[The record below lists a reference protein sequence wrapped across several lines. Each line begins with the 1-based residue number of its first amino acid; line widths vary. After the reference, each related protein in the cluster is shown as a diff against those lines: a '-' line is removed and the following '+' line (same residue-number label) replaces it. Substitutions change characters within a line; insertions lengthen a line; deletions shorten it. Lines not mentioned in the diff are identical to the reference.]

1 MASTDFREL
10 VSGWERSNRFPGDLV
25 HARIFP
31 ARSARFEDLD
41 PPLDPTLTERL
52 AGKGIDRLYGHQARA
67 IRSIRAG
74 THTVVVSG
82 TASGKTLCYQIPIA
96 ERLLE
101 DRTSTS
107 VLVFPTKALAQDQ
120 LGSIRALSLPQ
131 MVVSTYDG
139 DLPRELRS
147 RVRRR
152 ANVILTNPDMLHY
165 GILPNHGLWKG
176 FLSRLGHVV
185 IDEMHYMRGMFGSH
199 TANIIR
205 RLRRLA
211 AHYGADPTF
220 VLTSATIGNPV
231 DLAERLCGVDVSLV
245 DGDDSPAGERMVA
258 VWNPPLKEEDSSSR
272 RSSIAE
278 TTDLYVD
285 LVRRGIHTIAFGRS
299 RRATELIHVN
309 ASGRLGA
316 AADRISPYRAGY
328 TAQDRRDIEARLF
341 SGELV
346 GISATNALE
355 LGVDIGGLDAALLCT
370 FPGTISSFR
379 QQSGRAGRE
388 QDMALVVLVAGED
401 ALDQYFV
408 QHPDELFGRTP
419 EAAVINPTNRHVMD
433 YHLSCAAHELPLD
446 WPDGPV
452 FGEDLWESGARLV
465 GEGDLRLEDR
475 RLISTGRRSPAH
487 GRSIRSS
494 DARSFSIYD
503 IGARRVIG
511 EVDWERAFSDA
522 HEGAVYLH
530 KGRTYLVEELDVP
543 GLEVRARS
551 ARVNYYTEPHVH
563 KDLHVMGVSERDR
576 VGSMGSF
583 LGPVRVS
590 AHVLGYRRKYWI
602 RDKRNDRRTIP
613 LELPPT
619 QIETE
624 AFWFTVPGSLLDKAG
639 VDRREAPGA
648 LHAAEHTMIAMLP
661 LFAICD
667 RSDIGGLSITHHPQT
682 GDATIFIHEGYQ
694 GGSGIASAAYP
705 AGEELVKATVAA
717 LARCRCVSG
726 CPSCVQSPKC
736 GNFNEPLS
744 KGGAHRLL
752 MAALDAER

>member
-1 MASTDFREL
+1 MASTDFRDL
-10 VSGWERSNRFPGDLV
+10 VSGWEKSDRFPGDLV
-25 HARIFP
+25 HTRIFP
-31 ARSARFEDLD
+31 ARPPRFGDLD
-41 PPLDPTLTERL
+41 PPLDPTLAERL
-52 AGKGIDRLYGHQARA
+52 AGKGIERLYGHQVRA
-67 IRSIRAG
+67 IHSIRGG
-74 THTVVVSG
+74 THTVVASG
-82 TASGKTLCYQIPIA
+82 TASGKTLCYQVPIA
-96 ERLLE
+96 ERALE
-101 DRTSTS
+101 DRTSTA
-107 VLVFPTKALAQDQ
+107 LLIFPTKALAQDQ
-120 LGSIRALSLPQ
+120 LGSMQALSLPQ
-131 MVVSTYDG
+131 MTVSAYDG
-139 DLPRELRS
+139 DLPREQRS

-152 ANVILTNPDMLHY
+152 ANVVLTNPDMLHY
-165 GILPNHGLWKG
+165 GILPNHGLWKD

-185 IDEMHYMRGMFGSH
+185 VDEMHYLRGMFGSH

-231 DLAERLCGVDVSLV
+231 DLAERLCGVEVSLV
-245 DGDDSPAGERMVA
+245 DSDDSAAGERMVA
-258 VWNPPLKEEDSSSR
+258 IWNPPLDEESSGR

-309 ASGRLGA
+309 AARRLGA

-328 TAQDRRDIEARLF
+328 TARDRRDIEARLF

-379 QQSGRAGRE
+379 QQAGRAGRE
-388 QDMALVVLVAGED
+388 REMALVVLVAGED

-408 QHPDELFGRTP
+408 HHPEELFGRTP
-419 EAAVINPTNRHVMD
+419 EAAVVNPTNPNVMD
-433 YHLSCAAHELPLD
+433 YHLGCAAHELPLD
-446 WPDGPV
+446 WPDRPV
-452 FGEDLWESGARLV
+452 FGDDLWESGARLV
-465 GEGDLRLEDR
+465 GEGDLRLEGR
-475 RLISTGRRSPAH
+475 RLLWTGRRSPAH

-494 DARSFSIYD
+494 DSRSFSIYD
-503 IGARRVIG
+503 LGTRRVIG

-530 KGRTYLVEELDVP
+530 KGRAYLVEELDVA
-543 GLEVRARS
+543 GLEVRARG
-551 ARVNYYTEPHVH
+551 ARVDYYTEPHVQ
-563 KDLHVMGVSERDR
+563 KDLDVIEVSDQGR
-576 VGSMGSF
+576 VGAMGSF

-590 AHVLGYRRKYWI
+590 AHVLGYRRKYRV
-602 RDKRNDRRTIP
+602 RDGRDDRRTIP
-613 LELPPT
+613 LDLPPT

-624 AFWFTVPGSLLDKAG
+624 AFWFTVPGSVMDRAG
-639 VDRREAPGA
+639 IDRREAPGA

-667 RSDIGGLSITHHPQT
+667 RSDIGGLSITRHPQT
-682 GDATIFIHEGYQ
+682 GEATIFVHEGYR
-694 GGSGIASAAYP
+694 GGSGIAPVAYP
-705 AGEELVKATVAA
+705 AAEELVKATVAA

-744 KGGAHRLL
+744 KSGAHRLL
-752 MAALDAER
+752 MAVLDAER

>member
-1 MASTDFREL
+1 MASTDFRDL
-10 VSGWERSNRFPGDLV
+10 VSGWEKSDRFPGDLV

-31 ARSARFEDLD
+31 ARPPRFGDLD
-41 PPLDPTLTERL
+41 PPLDPTLAERL
-52 AGKGIDRLYGHQARA
+52 AGKGIERLYGHQARA
-67 IRSIRAG
+67 IHSIRGG

-82 TASGKTLCYQIPIA
+82 TASGKTLCYQVPIA
-96 ERLLE
+96 ERALE
-101 DRTSTS
+101 DRTSTA
-107 VLVFPTKALAQDQ
+107 LLIFPTKALAQDQ
-120 LGSIRALSLPQ
+120 LGSIQALSLPQ
-131 MVVSTYDG
+131 MTVSAYDG
-139 DLPRELRS
+139 DLPREQRS

-152 ANVILTNPDMLHY
+152 ANVVLTNPDMLHY
-165 GILPNHGLWKG
+165 GILPNHGLWKD

-185 IDEMHYMRGMFGSH
+185 VDEMHYLRGMFGSH
-199 TANIIR
+199 TANVIR

-231 DLAERLCGVDVSLV
+231 DLAERLCGVEVSLV
-245 DGDDSPAGERMVA
+245 DSDDSAAGERMVA
-258 VWNPPLKEEDSSSR
+258 IWNPPLNEESSGR

-309 ASGRLGA
+309 AARRLGA

-328 TAQDRRDIEARLF
+328 TARDRRDIEARLF

-379 QQSGRAGRE
+379 QQAGRAGRE
-388 QDMALVVLVAGED
+388 QEMALVVLVAGED

-408 QHPDELFGRTP
+408 HHPEELFGRTP
-419 EAAVINPTNRHVMD
+419 EAAVVNPTNPNVMD
-433 YHLSCAAHELPLD
+433 YHLSCAAHELPLGWRD
-446 WPDGPV
+446 RPL
-452 FGEDLWESGARLV
+452 FGDDLWESGARLV

-475 RLISTGRRSPAH
+475 RLLWTGRRSPAH

-494 DARSFSIYD
+494 DSRSFSIYD
-503 IGARRVIG
+503 LGTRRVIG

-530 KGRTYLVEELDVP
+530 KGRTYLVEELDVA

-551 ARVNYYTEPHVH
+551 ARVEYYTEPHVQ
-563 KDLHVMGVSERDR
+563 KDLDVMGVSERAG
-576 VGSMGSF
+576 VGAMGSF

-590 AHVLGYRRKYWI
+590 AHVLGYRRKYRI
-602 RDKRNDRRTIP
+602 REGRDDRRTIP
-613 LELPPT
+613 LDLPPT

-624 AFWFTVPGSLLDKAG
+624 AFWFTVPGSVMDRAG
-639 VDRREAPGA
+639 IDRREAPGA

-667 RSDIGGLSITHHPQT
+667 RSDIGGLSITRHPQT
-682 GDATIFIHEGYQ
+682 GEATIFVHEGYR
-694 GGSGIASAAYP
+694 GGSGIAPVAYLAA
-705 AGEELVKATVAA
+705 EELVKATVAA

-752 MAALDAER
+752 MAALNAER

>member
-1 MASTDFREL
+1 MASNDFRDL
-10 VSGWERSNRFPGDLV
+10 VSGWEKSDRFPGDLV

-31 ARSARFEDLD
+31 ARPPRFGDLD
-41 PPLDPTLTERL
+41 PPLDPTLAERL
-52 AGKGIDRLYGHQARA
+52 VGKGIERLYRHQARA
-67 IRSIRAG
+67 IHSIRGG

-82 TASGKTLCYQIPIA
+82 TASGKTLCYQVPIA
-96 ERLLE
+96 ERALE
-101 DRTSTS
+101 DRTSTA
-107 VLVFPTKALAQDQ
+107 LLIFPTKALAQDQ
-120 LGSIRALSLPQ
+120 LGSIQALSLPQ
-131 MVVSTYDG
+131 MTVSAYDG
-139 DLPRELRS
+139 DLPREQRS

-152 ANVILTNPDMLHY
+152 ANVVLTNPDMLHY
-165 GILPNHGLWKG
+165 GILPNHGLWKD

-185 IDEMHYMRGMFGSH
+185 VDEMHYLRGMFGSH
-199 TANIIR
+199 TANVIR

-231 DLAERLCGVDVSLV
+231 DLAESLCGVEVSLV
-245 DGDDSPAGERMVA
+245 DSDDSAAGERMVA
-258 VWNPPLKEEDSSSR
+258 VWNPPLNEESSGR

-309 ASGRLGA
+309 AARRLGA

-328 TAQDRRDIEARLF
+328 TALDRRDIEARLF

-379 QQSGRAGRE
+379 QQAGRAGRE
-388 QDMALVVLVAGED
+388 QEMALVVLVAGED

-408 QHPDELFGRTP
+408 HHPEELFGRTP
-419 EAAVINPTNRHVMD
+419 EAAVVNPTNPNVMD
-433 YHLSCAAHELPLD
+433 YHLSCAAHELPLGWRD
-446 WPDGPV
+446 RPL
-452 FGEDLWESGARLV
+452 FGDDLWESGARLV

-475 RLISTGRRSPAH
+475 RLLWTGRRSPAH

-494 DARSFSIYD
+494 DSRSFSIYD
-503 IGARRVIG
+503 LGTRRVIG

-530 KGRTYLVEELDVP
+530 KGRTYLVEELDVA

-551 ARVNYYTEPHVH
+551 ARVEYYTEPHVQ
-563 KDLHVMGVSERDR
+563 KDLDVMGISDR
-576 VGSMGSF
+576 GGVGAMGSF

-590 AHVLGYRRKYWI
+590 AHVLGYRRKYRI
-602 RDKRNDRRTIP
+602 REGRDDRRTIP
-613 LELPPT
+613 LDLPPT

-624 AFWFTVPGSLLDKAG
+624 AFWFTVPGSVMDRAG
-639 VDRREAPGA
+639 IDRREAPGA

-667 RSDIGGLSITHHPQT
+667 RSDIGGLSITRHPQT
-682 GDATIFIHEGYQ
+682 GEATIFVHEGYR
-694 GGSGIASAAYP
+694 GGSGIAPVAYP
-705 AGEELVKATVAA
+705 AAEELVKATVAA

-752 MAALDAER
+752 MAALNAER

>member
-1 MASTDFREL
+1 MASTDFRDL
-10 VSGWERSNRFPGDLV
+10 VSGWEKSDRFPGDLV

-31 ARSARFEDLD
+31 ARPPRFGDLD
-41 PPLDPTLTERL
+41 PPLDPTLAERL
-52 AGKGIDRLYGHQARA
+52 AGKGIERLYGHQARA
-67 IRSIRAG
+67 IHSIRGG

-82 TASGKTLCYQIPIA
+82 TASGKTLCYQVPIA
-96 ERLLE
+96 ERALE
-101 DRTSTS
+101 DRTSTA
-107 VLVFPTKALAQDQ
+107 LLIFPTKALAQDQ
-120 LGSIRALSLPQ
+120 LGSIQALSLPQ
-131 MVVSTYDG
+131 MTVSAYDG
-139 DLPRELRS
+139 DLPREQRS

-152 ANVILTNPDMLHY
+152 ANVVLTNPDMLHY
-165 GILPNHGLWKG
+165 GILPNHGLWKD

-185 IDEMHYMRGMFGSH
+185 VDEMHYLRGMFGSH
-199 TANIIR
+199 TANVIR

-231 DLAERLCGVDVSLV
+231 DLAERLCGVEVSLV
-245 DGDDSPAGERMVA
+245 DSDDSAAGERMVA
-258 VWNPPLKEEDSSSR
+258 IWNPPLNEESSGR

-309 ASGRLGA
+309 AARRLGA

-328 TAQDRRDIEARLF
+328 TARDRRDIEARLF

-379 QQSGRAGRE
+379 QQAGRAGRE
-388 QDMALVVLVAGED
+388 QEMALVVLVAGED

-408 QHPDELFGRTP
+408 HHPEELFGRTP
-419 EAAVINPTNRHVMD
+419 EAAVVNPTNPNVMD
-433 YHLSCAAHELPLD
+433 YHLSCAAHELPLGWQD
-446 WPDGPV
+446 RPL
-452 FGEDLWESGARLV
+452 FGDDLWESGARLV

-475 RLISTGRRSPAH
+475 RLLWTGRRSPAH

-494 DARSFSIYD
+494 DSRSFSIYD
-503 IGARRVIG
+503 LGTRRVIG

-530 KGRTYLVEELDVP
+530 KGRTYLVEELDVA

-551 ARVNYYTEPHVH
+551 ARVEYYTEPHVQ
-563 KDLHVMGVSERDR
+563 KDLDVMGVSDR
-576 VGSMGSF
+576 AGVGAMGSF

-590 AHVLGYRRKYWI
+590 AHVLGYRRKYRI
-602 RDKRNDRRTIP
+602 REGRDDRRTIP
-613 LELPPT
+613 LDLPPT

-624 AFWFTVPGSLLDKAG
+624 AFWFTVPGSVMDRAG
-639 VDRREAPGA
+639 IDRREAPGS

-667 RSDIGGLSITHHPQT
+667 RSDIGGLSITRHPQT
-682 GDATIFIHEGYQ
+682 GEATIFVHEGYR
-694 GGSGIASAAYP
+694 GGSGIAPVAYLAA
-705 AGEELVKATVAA
+705 EELVKATVAA

-752 MAALDAER
+752 MAALNAEG

>member
-1 MASTDFREL
+1 MASTDFRDL
-10 VSGWERSNRFPGDLV
+10 VSGWEKSDRFPGDLV

-31 ARSARFEDLD
+31 ARPPRFGDLD
-41 PPLDPTLTERL
+41 PPLDPTLAERL
-52 AGKGIDRLYGHQARA
+52 AGKGIERLYGHQARA
-67 IRSIRAG
+67 IHSIRGG
-74 THTVVVSG
+74 THTVVASG
-82 TASGKTLCYQIPIA
+82 TASGKTLCYQVPIA
-96 ERLLE
+96 ERALE
-101 DRTSTS
+101 DRTSTA
-107 VLVFPTKALAQDQ
+107 LLIFPTKALAQDQ
-120 LGSIRALSLPQ
+120 LGSIQALSLPE
-131 MVVSTYDG
+131 MTVSAYDG
-139 DLPRELRS
+139 DLPREQRS

-152 ANVILTNPDMLHY
+152 ANVVLTNPDMLHY
-165 GILPNHGLWKG
+165 GILPNHGLWKD

-185 IDEMHYMRGMFGSH
+185 VDEMHYLRGMFGSH
-199 TANIIR
+199 TANVIR

-231 DLAERLCGVDVSLV
+231 DLAERLCGVEVSLV
-245 DGDDSPAGERMVA
+245 DSDDSAAGERMVA
-258 VWNPPLKEEDSSSR
+258 IWNPPLNEESSGR

-309 ASGRLGA
+309 AARRLGA

-328 TAQDRRDIEARLF
+328 TARDRRDIEARLF

-379 QQSGRAGRE
+379 QQAGRAGRE
-388 QDMALVVLVAGED
+388 QEMALVVLVAGED

-408 QHPDELFGRTP
+408 HHPEELFGRTP
-419 EAAVINPTNRHVMD
+419 EAAVVNPTNPNVMD
-433 YHLSCAAHELPLD
+433 YHLSCAAHELPLGWRD
-446 WPDGPV
+446 RPL
-452 FGEDLWESGARLV
+452 FGDDLWESGARLV

-475 RLISTGRRSPAH
+475 RLLWTGRRSPAH

-494 DARSFSIYD
+494 DSRSFSIYD
-503 IGARRVIG
+503 LGTRRVIG

-530 KGRTYLVEELDVP
+530 KGRTYLVEELDVA

-551 ARVNYYTEPHVH
+551 ARVEYYTEPHVQ
-563 KDLHVMGVSERDR
+563 KDLDVMGVSERAG
-576 VGSMGSF
+576 VGAMGSF

-590 AHVLGYRRKYWI
+590 AHVLGYRRKYRI
-602 RDKRNDRRTIP
+602 RDGRDDRRTIP
-613 LELPPT
+613 LDLPPT

-624 AFWFTVPGSLLDKAG
+624 AIWFTVPGSVMDRAG
-639 VDRREAPGA
+639 IDRREAPGA

-667 RSDIGGLSITHHPQT
+667 RSDIGGLSITRHPQT
-682 GDATIFIHEGYQ
+682 GEATIFVHEGYR
-694 GGSGIASAAYP
+694 GGSGIAPVAYP
-705 AGEELVKATVAA
+705 AAEELVKATVAA

-752 MAALDAER
+752 MAALNAER

>member
-1 MASTDFREL
+1 MASTDFRDL
-10 VSGWERSNRFPGDLV
+10 VSGWEKSDRFPGDLV

-31 ARSARFEDLD
+31 ARPPRFEDLD
-41 PPLDPTLTERL
+41 PPLDPTLAERL
-52 AGKGIDRLYGHQARA
+52 AGKGIERLYGHQARA
-67 IRSIRAG
+67 IHSIRGG

-82 TASGKTLCYQIPIA
+82 TASGKTLCYQVPIA
-96 ERLLE
+96 ERALE
-101 DRTSTS
+101 DRTSTA
-107 VLVFPTKALAQDQ
+107 LLIFPTKALAQDQ
-120 LGSIRALSLPQ
+120 LGSIQALSLPQ
-131 MVVSTYDG
+131 MTVSAYDG
-139 DLPRELRS
+139 DLPREQRS

-152 ANVILTNPDMLHY
+152 ANVVLTNPDMLHY
-165 GILPNHGLWKG
+165 GILPNHGLWKD

-185 IDEMHYMRGMFGSH
+185 VDEMHYLRGMFGSH
-199 TANIIR
+199 TANVIR

-231 DLAERLCGVDVSLV
+231 DLAERLCGVEVSLV
-245 DGDDSPAGERMVA
+245 DSDDSAAGERMVA
-258 VWNPPLKEEDSSSR
+258 VWNPPLDEESSGR

-309 ASGRLGA
+309 AARRLGA

-328 TAQDRRDIEARLF
+328 TARDRRDIEARLF

-379 QQSGRAGRE
+379 QQAGRAGRE
-388 QDMALVVLVAGED
+388 EDMALVVLVAGED

-408 QHPDELFGRTP
+408 HHPDELFGRAP
-419 EAAVINPTNRHVMD
+419 EAAVVNPANPNVMD
-433 YHLSCAAHELPLD
+433 YHLSCAAHELPLG
-446 WPDGPV
+446 WRDGPV
-452 FGEDLWESGARLV
+452 FGDDLWESGARLV
-465 GEGDLRLEDR
+465 GEGELRLEDG
-475 RLISTGRRSPAH
+475 RLLWAGRRSPAH

-503 IGARRVIG
+503 VGTRRVIG
-511 EVDWERAFSDA
+511 EVDWDRAFSDA

-530 KGRTYLVEELDVP
+530 QGRTYLVEELDVA

-551 ARVNYYTEPHVH
+551 ARVDYYTEPHVQ
-563 KDLHVMGVSERDR
+563 KTLDVLEVSEQDR
-576 VGSMGSF
+576 VGAMGSF

-590 AHVLGYRRKYWI
+590 AHVLGYRRKY
-602 RDKRNDRRTIP
+602 RMRGGGNNRRTIP

-624 AFWFTVPGSLLDKAG
+624 AFWFTVPAHVLDRAG
-639 VDRREAPGA
+639 IDRREAPGA

-682 GDATIFIHEGYQ
+682 GEATIFIHEGYR
-694 GGSGIASAAYP
+694 GGSGIAPVAYP
-705 AGEELVKATVAA
+705 AGEELVEATVAA
-717 LARCRCVSG
+717 LTRCRCVSG

-744 KGGAHRLL
+744 KGGARRLL
-752 MAALDAER
+752 RAALDAVG

>member
-10 VSGWERSNRFPGDLV
+10 VSGWDTDDRLQGELV
-25 HARIFP
+25 HARLFP
-31 ARSARFEDLD
+31 ARPARFEDLD
-41 PPLDPTLTERL
+41 PPLDPTLAERL
-52 AGKGIDRLYGHQARA
+52 AAKGIARLYGHQARA
-67 IRSIRAG
+67 VRLIRAG
-74 THTVVVSG
+74 AHTVVVSG

-96 ERLLE
+96 ERVLE
-101 DRTSTS
+101 DRTSTA
-107 VLVFPTKALAQDQ
+107 LLIFPTKALAQDQ

-131 MVVSTYDG
+131 TVISTYDG
-139 DLPRELRS
+139 DLPRDQRS

-165 GILPNHGLWKG
+165 GILPNHRLWRD

-185 IDEMHYMRGMFGSH
+185 IDEMHYLRGMFGSH

-245 DGDDSPAGERMVA
+245 DGDDSPTGERMVA
-258 VWNPPLKEEDSSSR
+258 IWNPPLRERESSSR

-285 LVRRGIHTIAFGRS
+285 LVRRGVHTIAFGRS

-309 ASGRLGA
+309 AARRLGDMS
-316 AADRISPYRAGY
+316 DRISPYRAGY
-328 TAQDRRDIEARLF
+328 TARDRRDIEARLF

-379 QQSGRAGRE
+379 QQSGRAGRA

-408 QHPDELFGRTP
+408 HHPDELFGRTP
-419 EAAVINPTNRHVMD
+419 EAAVVNPTNPDVMD
-433 YHLSCAAHELPLD
+433 YHLSCAAHELPLRRS
-446 WPDGPV
+446 DGSV
-452 FGEDLWESGARLV
+452 FGDDLWESGARLV
-465 GEGDLRLEDR
+465 AAGDLRIEDQ
-475 RLISTGRRSPAH
+475 RLYWTGRKSPAH
-487 GRSIRSS
+487 GRSLRSS
-494 DARSFSIYD
+494 DSRTFSIYD
-503 IGARRVIG
+503 VRTRRVIG
-511 EVDWERAFSDA
+511 AVDWERAFSDT

-530 KGRTYLVEELDVP
+530 KGRTYLVEELDVT
-543 GLEVRARS
+543 GLEIRVRK
-551 ARVNYYTEPHVH
+551 ARVDYYTEPHVL
-563 KDLHVMGVSERDR
+563 KDLEVMGITDQDR
-576 VGSMGSF
+576 VGTMDSF
-583 LGPVRVS
+583 VGPVRVS
-590 AHVLGYRRKYWI
+590 AHVLGYRRKYW
-602 RDKRNDRRTIP
+602 RRKEGESRRTIP

-619 QIETE
+619 EIETE
-624 AFWFTVPGSLLDKAG
+624 AFWFTVPAPVMDLAG
-639 VDRREAPGA
+639 IDRREAPGA
-648 LHAAEHTMIAMLP
+648 LHAAEHTMIAMMP

-667 RSDIGGLSITHHPQT
+667 RSDIGGLSITYHPQT

-694 GGSGIASAAYP
+694 GGAGIAAVAYP
-705 AGEELVKATVAA
+705 AAEELVKATVAA
-717 LARCRCVSG
+717 LERCPCVSG

-744 KGGAHRLL
+744 KRGAHRLL
-752 MAALDAER
+752 TAALTGG

>member
-1 MASTDFREL
+1 MASTDFRDL
-10 VSGWERSNRFPGDLV
+10 VSGWEKSDRFPGDLV

-31 ARSARFEDLD
+31 ARPPRFGDLD
-41 PPLDPTLTERL
+41 PPLDPTLAERL
-52 AGKGIDRLYGHQARA
+52 AGKGIERLYGHQVRA
-67 IRSIRAG
+67 IHSIRGG
-74 THTVVVSG
+74 THTVVASG
-82 TASGKTLCYQIPIA
+82 TASGKTLCYQVPIA
-96 ERLLE
+96 ERALE
-101 DRTSTS
+101 DRTSTA
-107 VLVFPTKALAQDQ
+107 LLIFPTKALAQDQ
-120 LGSIRALSLPQ
+120 LGSMQALSLPQ
-131 MVVSTYDG
+131 MTVSAYDG
-139 DLPRELRS
+139 DLPREQRS

-152 ANVILTNPDMLHY
+152 ANVVLTNPDMLHY
-165 GILPNHGLWKG
+165 GILPNHGLWKD

-185 IDEMHYMRGMFGSH
+185 VDEMHYLRGMFGSH

-231 DLAERLCGVDVSLV
+231 DLAERLCGVEVSLV
-245 DGDDSPAGERMVA
+245 DSDDSAAGERMVA
-258 VWNPPLKEEDSSSR
+258 IWNPPLDEESSGR

-285 LVRRGIHTIAFGRS
+285 LVSRGIHTIAFGRS

-309 ASGRLGA
+309 AARRLGA
-316 AADRISPYRAGY
+316 VADRISPYRAGY
-328 TAQDRRDIEARLF
+328 TARDRRDIEARLF

-379 QQSGRAGRE
+379 QQAGRAGRE
-388 QDMALVVLVAGED
+388 QEMALVVLVAGED

-408 QHPDELFGRTP
+408 HHPEELFGRTP
-419 EAAVINPTNRHVMD
+419 EAAVVNPTNPYVMD
-433 YHLSCAAHELPLD
+433 YHLSCAAHELPLGWRD
-446 WPDGPV
+446 RPV
-452 FGEDLWESGARLV
+452 FGDDLWESGARLV

-475 RLISTGRRSPAH
+475 RLLWTGRRSPAH

-494 DARSFSIYD
+494 DSRSFSIYD
-503 IGARRVIG
+503 LGTRRVIG

-530 KGRTYLVEELDVP
+530 KGRTYLVEELDVA

-551 ARVNYYTEPHVH
+551 ARVEYYTEPHVQ
-563 KDLHVMGVSERDR
+563 KDLEVMGVSDR
-576 VGSMGSF
+576 AGLGAMGSF

-590 AHVLGYRRKYWI
+590 AHVLGYRRKYRI
-602 RDKRNDRRTIP
+602 RDGRDDRRTIP
-613 LELPPT
+613 LDLPPT

-624 AFWFTVPGSLLDKAG
+624 AFWFTVPGPVMDRAG
-639 VDRREAPGA
+639 IDRREAPGA

-667 RSDIGGLSITHHPQT
+667 RSDIGGLSITRHPQT
-682 GDATIFIHEGYQ
+682 GEATIFVHEGYR
-694 GGSGIASAAYP
+694 GGSGIAPVAYLAA
-705 AGEELVKATVAA
+705 EELVKATVAA

-752 MAALDAER
+752 MAALNAER

>member
-1 MASTDFREL
+1 MASTDFRDL
-10 VSGWERSNRFPGDLV
+10 VSGWEKSDRFPGDLV

-31 ARSARFEDLD
+31 ARPPRFGDLD
-41 PPLDPTLTERL
+41 PPLDPTLAERL
-52 AGKGIDRLYGHQARA
+52 AGKGIERLYGHQVRA
-67 IRSIRAG
+67 IHSIRGG
-74 THTVVVSG
+74 THTVVASG
-82 TASGKTLCYQIPIA
+82 TASGKTLCYQVPIA
-96 ERLLE
+96 ERALE
-101 DRTSTS
+101 DRTSTA
-107 VLVFPTKALAQDQ
+107 LLIFPTKALAQDQ
-120 LGSIRALSLPQ
+120 LGSMQALSLPQ
-131 MVVSTYDG
+131 MTVSAYDG
-139 DLPRELRS
+139 DLPREQRS

-152 ANVILTNPDMLHY
+152 ANVVLTNPDMLHY
-165 GILPNHGLWKG
+165 GILPNHGLWKD

-185 IDEMHYMRGMFGSH
+185 VDEMHYLRGMFGSH

-231 DLAERLCGVDVSLV
+231 DLAERLCGVEVSLV
-245 DGDDSPAGERMVA
+245 DSDDSAAGERMVA
-258 VWNPPLKEEDSSSR
+258 IWNPPLDEESSGR

-278 TTDLYVD
+278 TTDLYID

-309 ASGRLGA
+309 AARRLGA
-316 AADRISPYRAGY
+316 VADRISPYRAGY
-328 TAQDRRDIEARLF
+328 TARDRRDIEARLF

-379 QQSGRAGRE
+379 QQAGRAGRE
-388 QDMALVVLVAGED
+388 EEMALVVLVAGED

-408 QHPDELFGRTP
+408 HHPEELFGRTP
-419 EAAVINPTNRHVMD
+419 EAAVVNPTNPSVMD
-433 YHLSCAAHELPLD
+433 YHLSCAAHELPLGWRD
-446 WPDGPV
+446 RPV
-452 FGEDLWESGARLV
+452 FGDDLWESGARLV
-465 GEGDLRLEDR
+465 GEGNLRLEDR
-475 RLISTGRRSPAH
+475 RLFWTGRRSPAH

-494 DARSFSIYD
+494 DSRSFSIYD
-503 IGARRVIG
+503 LGTRRVIG
-511 EVDWERAFSDA
+511 EMDWERAFSDA

-530 KGRTYLVEELDVP
+530 KGRTYLVGELDVA
-543 GLEVRARS
+543 GLEVRVRR
-551 ARVNYYTEPHVH
+551 ARVEYYTEPHIQ
-563 KDLHVMGVSERDR
+563 KDLDVMGISDQAR
-576 VGSMGSF
+576 VGAMGSF

-590 AHVLGYRRKYWI
+590 AHVLGYRRKYRI
-602 RDKRNDRRTIP
+602 RNGRDDRRTIP
-613 LELPPT
+613 LDLPPT

-624 AFWFTVPGSLLDKAG
+624 AFWFTVPGSVMDRAG
-639 VDRREAPGA
+639 IDRREAPGA

-667 RSDIGGLSITHHPQT
+667 RSDIGGLSITRHPQT
-682 GDATIFIHEGYQ
+682 GEATIFVHEGYR
-694 GGSGIASAAYP
+694 GGSGIAPVAYP
-705 AGEELVKATVAA
+705 AAEELVKATVAA

-744 KGGAHRLL
+744 KSGAHRLL
-752 MAALDAER
+752 MAALNGDS

>member
-1 MASTDFREL
+1 MASTDFRDL
-10 VSGWERSNRFPGDLV
+10 VSGWEKSERFPGDLV

-31 ARSARFEDLD
+31 ARPARFEDLD
-41 PPLDPTLTERL
+41 PPLDPTLSERL
-52 AGKGIDRLYGHQARA
+52 AGKGIGRLYGHQARA

-82 TASGKTLCYQIPIA
+82 TASGKTLCYQAPIA
-96 ERLLE
+96 ERMLE
-101 DRTSTS
+101 VGTSTA
-107 VLVFPTKALAQDQ
+107 LLIFPTKALAQDQ
-120 LGSIRALSLPQ
+120 LGSIQALSLPQ
-131 MVVSTYDG
+131 MKVSAYDG
-139 DLPRELRS
+139 DLPREQRS

-165 GILPNHGLWKG
+165 GILPNHGLWKD

-185 IDEMHYMRGMFGSH
+185 IDEMHYLRGMFGSH

-231 DLAERLCGVDVSLV
+231 DLAERLCGLDVSLV
-245 DGDDSPAGERMVA
+245 DSDDSATGERMVA
-258 VWNPPLKEEDSSSR
+258 IWNPPLKEESAGR

-285 LVRRGIHTIAFGRS
+285 LVRRGVHTIAFGRS

-309 ASGRLGA
+309 AARRLGA
-316 AADRISPYRAGY
+316 DAARISPYRAGY
-328 TAQDRRDIEARLF
+328 TARDRRDIEARLF
-341 SGELV
+341 SRELV

-379 QQSGRAGRE
+379 QQAGRAGRE

-408 QHPDELFGRTP
+408 HHPDELFGRTP
-419 EAAVINPTNRHVMD
+419 EAAVVNPTNPNVMD
-433 YHLSCAAHELPLD
+433 YHLSCAAHELPLGWRD
-446 WPDGPV
+446 RPV
-452 FGEDLWESGARLV
+452 FGDDLWESGARLV
-465 GEGDLRLEDR
+465 GEGELRVEDR
-475 RLISTGRRSPAH
+475 RLLWAGRRSPAH

-503 IGARRVIG
+503 VDSRRVIG
-511 EVDWERAFSDA
+511 EVDWDRAFSDA

-530 KGRTYLVEELDVP
+530 QGRTYLVEELDVA

-551 ARVNYYTEPHVH
+551 ARVDYYTEPHVQ
-563 KDLHVMGVSERDR
+563 KALDVLGVSEQGR
-576 VGSMGSF
+576 VGAMGSF

-590 AHVLGYRRKYWI
+590 AHVLGYRRKYRM
-602 RDKRNDRRTIP
+602 RDRGNDRRTIP

-619 QIETE
+619 QIETD
-624 AFWFTVPGSLLDKAG
+624 AFWFTVPASVMDRAG
-639 VDRREAPGA
+639 IDRREAPGS

-682 GDATIFIHEGYQ
+682 GEATIFIHEGYR
-694 GGSGIASAAYP
+694 GGSGIAPVAYP
-705 AGEELVKATVAA
+705 AGEELVEATVAA
-717 LARCRCVSG
+717 LTRCRCVSG

-744 KGGAHRLL
+744 KGGARRLL
-752 MAALDAER
+752 SAALNGDV

>member
-10 VSGWERSNRFPGDLV
+10 VSGWEKSARFPGDLV
-25 HARIFP
+25 DARIFP
-31 ARSARFEDLD
+31 ARPARFEDLD
-41 PPLDPTLTERL
+41 PPLDPTLSERL
-52 AGKGIDRLYGHQARA
+52 AGKGIERLYGHQARA

-82 TASGKTLCYQIPIA
+82 TASGKTLCYQVPIA
-96 ERLLE
+96 ERMLE
-101 DRTSTS
+101 DGTSTA
-107 VLVFPTKALAQDQ
+107 LLIFPTKALAQDQ
-120 LGSIRALSLPQ
+120 LGSIQALSLPQ
-131 MVVSTYDG
+131 MTVSAYDG
-139 DLPRELRS
+139 DLPREQRS

-165 GILPNHGLWKG
+165 GILPNHGLWKD
-176 FLSRLGHVV
+176 FLARLGHVV
-185 IDEMHYMRGMFGSH
+185 IDEMHYLRGMFGSH

-231 DLAERLCGVDVSLV
+231 DLAERLCGLDVSLV
-245 DGDDSPAGERMVA
+245 DSDDSAAGERMVA
-258 VWNPPLKEEDSSSR
+258 VWNPPLQEESAGR

-278 TTDLYVD
+278 ATDLYVD

-299 RRATELIHVN
+299 RRAAELIHVN
-309 ASGRLGA
+309 AARRLGA
-316 AADRISPYRAGY
+316 ESDRISPYRAGY
-328 TAQDRRDIEARLF
+328 TARDRRDIEARLF

-379 QQSGRAGRE
+379 QQAGRAGRE
-388 QDMALVVLVAGED
+388 EDMALVVLVAGED

-408 QHPDELFGRTP
+408 HHPDELFGRAP
-419 EAAVINPTNRHVMD
+419 EAAVVNPANPNVMD
-433 YHLSCAAHELPLD
+433 YHLSCAAHELPLGWRD
-446 WPDGPV
+446 RPV
-452 FGEDLWESGARLV
+452 FGDDLWESGARLV
-465 GEGDLRLEDR
+465 GEGELRLEDG
-475 RLISTGRRSPAH
+475 RLLWAGRRSPAH

-503 IGARRVIG
+503 VGTRRVIG
-511 EVDWERAFSDA
+511 EVDWDRAFSDA

-530 KGRTYLVEELDVP
+530 QGRTYLVEELDVA

-551 ARVNYYTEPHVH
+551 ARVDYYTEPHVQ
-563 KDLHVMGVSERDR
+563 KTLDVLEVSEQDR
-576 VGSMGSF
+576 VGAMGSF

-590 AHVLGYRRKYWI
+590 AHVLGYRRKY
-602 RDKRNDRRTIP
+602 RMRGGGNDRRTIP

-624 AFWFTVPGSLLDKAG
+624 AFWFTVPARVLDRAG
-639 VDRREAPGA
+639 IDRREAPGA

-682 GDATIFIHEGYQ
+682 GEATIFIHEGYR
-694 GGSGIASAAYP
+694 GGSGIAPVAYP
-705 AGEELVKATVAA
+705 AGEELVEATVAA
-717 LARCRCVSG
+717 LTRCRCVSG

-744 KGGAHRLL
+744 KGGARRLL
-752 MAALDAER
+752 SAALNGDV

>member
-1 MASTDFREL
+1 MASTDFRDL
-10 VSGWERSNRFPGDLV
+10 VSGWEKSDRFPGDLV

-31 ARSARFEDLD
+31 ARPPRFEDLD
-41 PPLDPTLTERL
+41 PPLDPTLAERL
-52 AGKGIDRLYGHQARA
+52 AGKGIERLYGHQARA
-67 IRSIRAG
+67 IHSIRGG

-82 TASGKTLCYQIPIA
+82 TASGKTLCYQVPIA
-96 ERLLE
+96 ERALE
-101 DRTSTS
+101 DRTSTA
-107 VLVFPTKALAQDQ
+107 LLIFPTKALAQDQ
-120 LGSIRALSLPQ
+120 LGSIQALSLPQ
-131 MVVSTYDG
+131 MTVSAYDG
-139 DLPRELRS
+139 DLPREQRS

-152 ANVILTNPDMLHY
+152 ANVVLTNPDMLHY
-165 GILPNHGLWKG
+165 GILPNHGLWKD

-185 IDEMHYMRGMFGSH
+185 VDEMHYLRGMFGSH
-199 TANIIR
+199 TANVIR

-231 DLAERLCGVDVSLV
+231 DLAERLCGVEVSLV
-245 DGDDSPAGERMVA
+245 DSDDSAAGERMVA
-258 VWNPPLKEEDSSSR
+258 VWNPPLDEESSGR

-309 ASGRLGA
+309 AARRLGA

-328 TAQDRRDIEARLF
+328 TARDRRDIEARLF

-379 QQSGRAGRE
+379 QQAGRAGRE
-388 QDMALVVLVAGED
+388 QEMALVVLVAGED

-408 QHPDELFGRTP
+408 HHPEELFGRTP
-419 EAAVINPTNRHVMD
+419 EAAVVNPTNPNVMD
-433 YHLSCAAHELPLD
+433 YHLSCAAHELPLGWRD
-446 WPDGPV
+446 RPL
-452 FGEDLWESGARLV
+452 FGDDLWESGARLV

-475 RLISTGRRSPAH
+475 RLLWTGRRSPAH

-494 DARSFSIYD
+494 DSRSFSIYD
-503 IGARRVIG
+503 LGTRRVIG

-530 KGRTYLVEELDVP
+530 KGRTYLVEELDVA

-551 ARVNYYTEPHVH
+551 ARVEYYTEPHVQ
-563 KDLHVMGVSERDR
+563 KDLDVMGVSDR
-576 VGSMGSF
+576 GGVGAMGSF

-590 AHVLGYRRKYWI
+590 AHVLGYRRKYRI
-602 RDKRNDRRTIP
+602 REGRDDRRTIP
-613 LELPPT
+613 LDLPPT

-624 AFWFTVPGSLLDKAG
+624 AFWFTVPGSVMDRAG

-667 RSDIGGLSITHHPQT
+667 RSDIGGLSITRHPQT
-682 GDATIFIHEGYQ
+682 REATIFVHEGYR
-694 GGSGIASAAYP
+694 GGSGIAPVAYLAA
-705 AGEELVKATVAA
+705 EELVKATVAA

-752 MAALDAER
+752 MAALNAER

>member
-10 VSGWERSNRFPGDLV
+10 VSGWEKSDRFPGDLV
-25 HARIFP
+25 HARMFP
-31 ARSARFEDLD
+31 ARPARFEDPD
-41 PPLDPTLTERL
+41 PPLAPALAERL

-67 IRSIRAG
+67 INSIRG
-74 THTVVVSG
+74 GSHTVVVSG
-82 TASGKTLCYQIPIA
+82 TASGKTLCYQVPIA
-96 ERLLE
+96 ERALE

-107 VLVFPTKALAQDQ
+107 LLIFPTKALAQDQ
-120 LGSIRALSLPQ
+120 LSSIQALSLPQ
-131 MVVSTYDG
+131 MVVSAYDG
-139 DLPRELRS
+139 DLPREQRS

-165 GILPNHGLWKG
+165 GILPNHGLWSG

-185 IDEMHYMRGMFGSH
+185 IDEMHYLRGVFGSH
-199 TANIIR
+199 SANIIR

-245 DGDDSPAGERMVA
+245 DGDDSPAGERMVEIL
-258 VWNPPLKEEDSSSR
+258 NPPLTEEDSSSR

-299 RRATELIHVN
+299 RRASELIHVS
-309 ASGRLGA
+309 AAGRLGA
-316 AADRISPYRAGY
+316 DGDRISPYRAGY
-328 TAQDRRDIEARLF
+328 TARDRRDIEARLF

-379 QQSGRAGRE
+379 QQSGRAGRA

-408 QHPDELFGRTP
+408 HYPDELFGRTP
-419 EAAVINPTNRHVMD
+419 EAAVVNPTNPDVMD
-433 YHLSCAAHELPLD
+433 YHLSCAAHELPLG
-446 WPDGPV
+446 WPDRSV
-452 FGEDLWESGARLV
+452 FGDDLWEAGTRLV
-465 GEGDLRLEDR
+465 EEGDLRLEHS
-475 RLISTGRRSPAH
+475 RLLWAGRRSPAH

-503 IGARRVIG
+503 LETRRMIG
-511 EVDWERAFSDA
+511 EVDWERAFSDV

-530 KGRTYLVEELDVP
+530 RGRAYLVEELDVA
-543 GLEVRARS
+543 GLEVRVRS
-551 ARVNYYTEPHVH
+551 ARVDFYTEPQVQ
-563 KDLHVMGVSERDR
+563 KALDVIGISNQGE
-576 VGSMGSF
+576 VGAMGSF

-590 AHVLGYRRKYWI
+590 AHVLGYRRKYRR
-602 RDKRNDRRTIP
+602 RDRGNDRRTIP
-613 LELPPT
+613 LVLPPT

-624 AFWFTVPGSLLDKAG
+624 AFWFTVPGSVMDRADI
-639 VDRREAPGA
+639 DRREAPGA

-682 GDATIFIHEGYQ
+682 GSATIFIHEGYQ
-694 GGSGIASAAYP
+694 GGAGIASVAYP
-705 AGEELVKATVAA
+705 VGEELVKATVAA
-717 LARCRCVSG
+717 LTRCRCVSG

-744 KGGAHRLL
+744 KGGALRLL
-752 MAALDAER
+752 TAALEAES